1 MKIREIEM
9 KTGMDRTNI
18 RFYEREGLISP
29 VREDNGYREFSDE
42 DLETLLRIKLLRSIH
57 VPLDQIRGLMEGKV
71 SLTDL
76 LEEQIHVLEDEKEDV
91 NYAQE
96 ICRLMKN
103 EEKSVMHLDAK
114 KYLDQLDEKS
124 ADTKTEYFSVKK
136 DKLPQV
142 YSPWRRFFARMM
154 DISIYSLLFDSAL
167 VFIFNMITSNRNTL
181 ESLMFTAMVTLI
193 MLLVEPLLL
202 MKFGT
207 TPGKAILGLE
217 VRTPEGNK
225 LSYSE
230 GFRRTFGVI
239 RYGLGFEL
247 PIYNIIRNYKSF
259 KILDEKETLPWD
271 DEIAY
276 TMKDEKVYR
285 NGFFIGAMIVIIA
298 SNVLLINVE
307 NLPPNHGELTI
318 AEFVENYQHYE
329 KVLEIGE
336 DDYELNRFGEWI
348 STRNDQDFY
357 VDLTY
362 YEKPLFKFNLSDEK
376 IRGVSFNIDI
386 RNKKEP
392 LASNRE
398 EMLLTYFALAGAQKE
413 TTIFSQPFHKF
424 SMEKLIYGFTGF
436 SEHQRGVDLEVE
448 ISYKGYQDA
457 GDRLLPINYEKVQN
471 YTLSFSADVH

>member
-1 MKIREIEM
+1 MKIREIEI

-57 VPLDQIRGLMEGKV
+57 VPVDQIRGLMEGNV

-91 NYAQE
+91 NYTQE

-124 ADTKTEYFSVKK
+124 AETKTDYFSVKK

-142 YSPWRRFFARMM
+142 HSPWRRFFARIL
-154 DISIYSLLFDSAL
+154 DISIYNLLLDSAL
-167 VFIFNMITSNRNTL
+167 VFIFNMITSNRNML
-181 ESLMFTAMVTLI
+181 ESLLFTAMVTVI

-207 TPGKAILGLE
+207 TPGKAVLGLE

-225 LSYSE
+225 LSYTE

-239 RYGLGFEL
+239 RYGMGFEI
-247 PIYNIIRNYKSF
+247 PIYNIIRNYKSY
-259 KILDEKETLPWD
+259 KILDEKKTLPWD
-271 DEIAY
+271 EEIAY
-276 TMKDEKVYR
+276 TIKDEKIYR
-285 NGFFIGAMIVIIA
+285 NSVFIVAVIVMIA
-298 SNVLLINVE
+298 LNVFLVDME
-307 NLPPNHGELTI
+307 MLPPNKGELTI
-318 AEFVENYQHYE
+318 AEFVENYKHYE
-329 KVLEIGE
+329 KVHEIPE

-348 STRNDQDFY
+348 STRNDQEFY
-357 VDLTY
+357 VDIAY
-362 YEKPLFKFNLSDEK
+362 FEKPLFKFELSGQK
-376 IRGVSFNIDI
+376 IRSVSFDVII
-386 RNKKEP
+386 RNKKMP
-392 LASNRE
+392 LASNRD
-398 EMLLTYFALAGAQKE
+398 EMILTYYALAGAQEE
-413 TTIFSQPFHKF
+413 TTVFSQPIHEF
-424 SMEKLIYGFTGF
+424 SLQNLENGFTEF
-436 SEHQRGVDLEVE
+436 SETHRGVELDVEV
-448 ISYKGYQDA
+448 SYEGYEEMA
-457 GDRLLPINYEKVQN
+457 GVLFPLDEETVHN

>member
-1 MKIREIEM
+1 MKIREIEI

-57 VPLDQIRGLMEGKV
+57 VPVDQIRGLMEGKV

-76 LEEQIHVLEDEKEDV
+76 LEKQIHILEDEKEDV

-124 ADTKTEYFSVKK
+124 ADTKTDYFSVKK
-136 DKLPQV
+136 DKLPQAH
-142 YSPWRRFFARMM
+142 SPWRRFFARMM
-154 DISIYSLLFDSAL
+154 DISIYSLLLDSVL
-167 VFIFNMITSNRNTL
+167 VLLFNMITSNRNVL
-181 ESLMFTAMVTLI
+181 ESLLYTAVVTII
-193 MLLVEPLLL
+193 MLLMEPLLL

-207 TPGKAILGLE
+207 TPGKALLGLV

-225 LSYSE
+225 LSYTE

-247 PIYNIIRNYKSF
+247 PIYNLIRNYKSY
-259 KILDEKETLPWD
+259 KILEEKETLPWD
-271 DEIAY
+271 EEIAY
-276 TMKDEKVYR
+276 TMKDEKSYR
-285 NGFFIGAMIVIIA
+285 NGFFVGAMIVLIA
-298 SNVLLINVE
+298 AAVFLVNVE
-307 NLPPNHGELTI
+307 KLPPNKGELTI

-329 KVLEIGE
+329 RVLEIGD

-348 STRNDQDFY
+348 STRDDQVFY
-357 VDLTY
+357 VDLAY
-362 YEKPLFKFNLSDEK
+362 YEKPLFRFELSGQK
-376 IRGVSFNIDI
+376 IRSVSFNVDI

-392 LASNRE
+392 LASNRL
-398 EMLLTYFALAGAQKE
+398 EMLLTYLALAGAQKE
-413 TTIFSQPFHKF
+413 TTVFSQPLHNF
-424 SMEKLIYGFTGF
+424 SLDKLNYGFTGF
-436 SEHQRGVDLEVE
+436 SETHRGVELDVEV
-448 ISYKGYQDA
+448 SYEGYEEM
-457 GDRLLPINYEKVQN
+457 GELLFPADDETVQN